1 MTNSKKCSKC
11 KKVKD
16 LCNFSKNK
24 LKKDNFDIWCNSC
37 KKKYYQDNKEKIKEN
52 KKKYYKIN
60 KEKIKEYRKKYYQKN
75 KKKINI
81 ITKEYYKQNKDK
93 LLEQKHN
100 YYKKNKNKRYIYM
113 QKYYQNNKEII
124 NYKNNEYQIKRRI
137 IDGRFKLK
145 HCISSLI
152 NQKLKNHLSSKNHQS
167 TFSFLPYTIDELKQ
181 HLEKLFTKGMTW
193 NNHTTHGWHID
204 HIKPDS
210 LFNYKLVE
218 DKEFQECWALENL
231 QPMWADE
238 NIKKGNKYNPCL
250 S

>member
-1 MTNSKKCSKC
+1 
-11 KKVKD
+11 
-16 LCNFSKNK
+16 
-24 LKKDNFDIWCNSC
+24 
-37 KKKYYQDNKEKIKEN
+37 
-52 KKKYYKIN
+52 
-60 KEKIKEYRKKYYQKN
+60 
-75 KKKINI
+75 
-81 ITKEYYKQNKDK
+81 
-93 LLEQKHN
+93 
-100 YYKKNKNKRYIYM
+100 M

-238 NIKKGNKYNPCL
+238 NIKKGNKNNPCL